1 MDFKLCVALELNG
14 ARPNFFHYP
23 SFLCCGLQSF
33 VILIWKEFPKEQV
46 MHSLVY
52 VCQGISHPALGIMF
66 PSDRTSCWEAAR
78 KQPQE
83 VYYCSVYSSCFL
95 CLVMK
100 LTCVTR
106 KIENLLSKHYDF
118 QMSLAWVGQILYFCK
133 SLSCVNGIG
142 LYWQSIEALVLI
154 LIATYPGTLKFVIS
168 PFFDKE
174 QMHTDHGS
182 VWHGEL
188 TSTHNRWLAWC
199 TTIWIR
205 LNTPSIEPISMLNV
219 PFKKA

>member
-1 MDFKLCVALELNG
+1 MDFKLCLALEFNG

-33 VILIWKEFPKEQV
+33 VILIWKEFPKKQV

-52 VCQGISHPALGIMF
+52 ICQGISHPALGIMF

-78 KQPQE
+78 KAPQD
-83 VYYCSVYSSCFL
+83 VYYSSVYSSCFL

-118 QMSLAWVGQILYFCK
+118 QMSLVWVGQIPYFCK

-154 LIATYPGTLKFVIS
+154 PIVTYPGTLKFVIS
-168 PFFDKE
+168 PFFDKVCTQIME
-174 QMHTDHGS
+174 VFDMGNWRLHTTDD
-182 VWHGEL
+182 
-188 TSTHNRWLAWC
+188 WLGAQQFG
-199 TTIWIR
+199 
-205 LNTPSIEPISMLNV
+205 LD
-219 PFKKA
+219 

>member
-1 MDFKLCVALELNG
+1 MDFKLCVALEFNG

-23 SFLCCGLQSF
+23 SFLCCWLQSF
-33 VILIWKEFPKEQV
+33 VILMWKEFPKKQV

-52 VCQGISHPALGIMF
+52 ICQGISHPALGIMF

-78 KQPQE
+78 KPPQD

-118 QMSLAWVGQILYFCK
+118 QMSLVWVGQIPYFCK

-154 LIATYPGTLKFVIS
+154 PIVTYPGTLKLWSVRFLIRYVHRS
-168 PFFDKE
+168 WKCLTWGTDVYTQ
-174 QMHTDHGS
+174 QMTGL
-182 VWHGEL
+182 V
-188 TSTHNRWLAWC
+188 HNNLD
-199 TTIWIR
+199 
-205 LNTPSIEPISMLNV
+205 
-219 PFKKA
+219 